1 MPRQPDPMPALAR
14 LSNGLRVV
22 ATPMPNARS
31 LSIALAVH
39 AGSVYDPP
47 TAPGLAH
54 FLEHLIFKSTE
65 DFTRNEIAATMQRC
79 GNRFDP
85 TTSKEI
91 VSIAGTVPMRKA
103 DDALRLIASV
113 SQRPR
118 FDAEDLETE
127 RQVVIE
133 ELRDCDVDPSKRIET
148 LADEAIW
155 GKHPMGRDTGGS
167 PASVR
172 EINREQIRNY
182 HRRYFHPDNAVL
194 SLAGPLSTD
203 EMMALAD
210 RYFGDWRRT
219 AHSRIPRR
227 PATWTGI
234 FDVRHSRRSKVLRRA
249 NSQQVW
255 FSISTAT
262 PSYPDGYGAVIKTQL
277 AQTLIGDGDGSRLWD
292 GLRERLGLAYDVYAT
307 LDFYSQ
313 VGVMSAMAAVGRG
326 RAALAMRETKAIL
339 ADTVERGFSRE
350 EVARGKDALGA
361 QIDLTAEWNAFNAAR
376 YAELAL
382 FDQQLVTPSEEL
394 RRLGRIGAREF
405 NAFLRERLRWD
416 SAAVCAIG
424 AGPALAVV
432 RS

>member
-1 MPRQPDPMPALAR
+1 MRRQPDPTPTLTR

-22 ATPMPNARS
+22 ATTMPNARS

-47 TAPGLAH
+47 KTPGLAH
-54 FLEHLIFKSTE
+54 FLEHLIFKST
-65 DFTRNEIAATMQRC
+65 DDLSRNDIAATMQRC

-91 VSIAGTVPMRKA
+91 ISISGTVPMRKA
-103 DDALRLIASV
+103 GEALRLVASV
-113 SQRPR
+113 AQRPR
-118 FDAEDLETE
+118 FDAGDLETE
-127 RQVVIE
+127 RHVVIE

-148 LADEAIW
+148 LADETIW
-155 GKHPMGRDTGGS
+155 GKHPMGRDTGGT

-172 EINREQIRNY
+172 EINRDHIRNY
-182 HRRYFHPDNAVL
+182 HRRYFHPRNAVL
-194 SLAGPLSTD
+194 SLAGPSGRD
-203 EMMALAD
+203 DMMALAD
-210 RYFGDWRRT
+210 RHFGEWRGSVHARM
-219 AHSRIPRR
+219 PRR
-227 PATWTGI
+227 PAISAGTLE
-234 FDVRHSRRSKVLRRA
+234 VRHSRRSKVLRRA
-249 NSQQVW
+249 DSQQVW
-255 FSISTAT
+255 FSISTTT
-262 PSYPDGYGAVIKTQL
+262 PSYPDGHDAVLKTQL

-326 RAALAMRETKAIL
+326 RAAMAVRETKAIL

-350 EVARGKDALGA
+350 EVARGKDALCA
-361 QIDLTAEWNAFNAAR
+361 QIDLMAEWNASIAAR

-382 FDQQLVTPSEEL
+382 FDQELVTPNEEL
-394 RRLGRIGAREF
+394 RRLRRFGAREF